1 MSKKYTNEELIDIY
15 KHAKDKEEEIKVLVD
30 LSDSD
35 EATIIELLRDAGV
48 YEGAY
53 KVCIKCGRKFPGI
66 YKRGHSNQC
75 PECIKFKADYNRN
88 IRVLKKNMAKMAEL
102 MAESNA
108 LIQDLENMKEKKD
121 EK

>member
-75 PECIKFKADYNRN
+75 PECLTFKSRYNKNIKT
-88 IRVLKKNMAKMAEL
+88 IKKNFEKITEL
-102 MAESNA
+102 MAESN
-108 LIQDLENMKEKKD
+108 LILQELENMKEKMD

>member
-1 MSKKYTNEELIDIY
+1 MVRAYSNDEIVRLY
-15 KHAKDKEEEIKVLVD
+15 KGAKDKVAEVQFLVD
-30 LSDSD
+30 LTCSD
-35 EATIIELLRDAGV
+35 EATILEILRDAGV
-48 YEGAY
+48 YEGHY
-53 KVCIKCGRKFPGI
+53 KICIKCGKKFPGV